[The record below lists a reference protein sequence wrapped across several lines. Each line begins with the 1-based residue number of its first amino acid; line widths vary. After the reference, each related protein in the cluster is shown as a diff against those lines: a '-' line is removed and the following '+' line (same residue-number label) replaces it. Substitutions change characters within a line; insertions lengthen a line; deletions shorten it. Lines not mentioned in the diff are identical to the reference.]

1 MGPDNK
7 LGQYQY
13 DSHLIIIEL
22 TMREKLMFEYLS
34 LSSVNCDKAKLILQQ
49 RNVCQHVFKN
59 MVNMLPILGSRS

>member
-34 LSSVNCDKAKLILQQ
+34 LSIFSEL
-49 RNVCQHVFKN
+49 
-59 MVNMLPILGSRS
+59 